1 MSPLLRA
8 IIIIVTEKN
17 LIKETHTH
25 DVHHHQ
31 HFDSSSVQNIL
42 IALILNLTFSV
53 IEFIGGAITNSAA
66 ITSDA
71 VHSLA
76 DALSTG
82 IAYVFERL
90 SHSKKTA
97 NKDFDPV
104 KYSLIGGFIV
114 SGFLIFSSV
123 HLTIEAIER
132 IEEPTE
138 VSYDG
143 MMLFAVLGV
152 IFNLLAALAT
162 MKGESFNQ
170 KTVNLHM
177 LEDTFSWLAV
187 LIGAIV
193 MKLTGVHLIDP
204 ILSIA
209 IAIYILYRAIRNLL
223 PELKAFKN
231 AHPQR

>member
-1 MSPLLRA
+1 M
-8 IIIIVTEKN
+8 TEKALTTKTN
-17 LIKETHTH
+17 AH
-25 DVHHHQ
+25 DACHHHH
-31 HFDSSSVQNIL
+31 HFCGSSVQNIL
-42 IALILNLTFSV
+42 IALILNLSFSV
-53 IEFIGGAITNSAA
+53 IEFIGGALTNSAA

-82 IAYVFERL
+82 IAYIFERL
-90 SHSKKTA
+90 SRSKKT
-97 NKDFDPV
+97 KESHFDPA

-114 SGFLIFSSV
+114 SGFLIFSSI
-123 HLTIEAIER
+123 HLVIEAIER
-132 IEEPTE
+132 IEEPAE

-223 PELKAFKN
+223 PELRRLK
-231 AHPQR
+231 HHD

>member
-1 MSPLLRA
+1 MDHHHSHGSSAKSILVAL
-8 IIIIVTEKN
+8 VLN
-17 LIKETHTH
+17 LI
-25 DVHHHQ
+25 
-31 HFDSSSVQNIL
+31 
-42 IALILNLTFSV
+42 FSI
-53 IEFIGGAITNSAA
+53 IELIGGLITNSAA
-66 ITSDA
+66 ITSDSL
-71 VHSLA
+71 HSFA

-82 IAYVFERL
+82 IAYFFER
-90 SHSKKTA
+90 KKSE
-97 NKDFDPV
+97 
-104 KYSLIGGFIV
+104 KYSLIGGFVV
-114 SGFLIFSSV
+114 SAFLIVGSV
-123 HLTIEAIER
+123 HLIVEAIER
-132 IEEPTE
+132 IQDPAE

-162 MKGESFNQ
+162 MKGQTFNQ

-209 IAIYILYRAIRNLL
+209 IAVYILYRAIRNLL
-223 PELKAFKN
+223 PNLKSVLK
-231 AHPQR
+231 